1 MCYVPSEQ
9 RRLKSKNRPRRMRE
23 FLLNKN
29 FMPNRRSWVEVDG
42 RALRHNLKILRGLIP
57 RATQIMAVVK
67 ANAYGHGLVAV
78 SCELAAMGIDWL
90 GVANVAEG
98 VVLREAGIA
107 RPIMLLSAT
116 LPEEMGEAVRHRL
129 TPILSSYREA
139 QALDLAARK
148 QQQRAEA
155 HFKID
160 TGMGRLGC
168 WHEEADREL
177 ARLRLLPGIAVKGLC
192 THFASADD
200 DPSLTRKQWK
210 AISPFF
216 LQNNDLL
223 CHAANSPAV
232 TRRYGFHAGL
242 VRAGLALYGVAAT
255 AADRRL
261 GLRPALAWKSRVSLL
276 REIGSGRTVS
286 YGATYRTR
294 STERQ
299 AVVAMGYGD
308 GYFRLH
314 SNQGHLLVR
323 GVRCPIRG
331 RVTMDQIMVDVTRVP
346 DCRVGDEVMALGQ
359 QGGREITAL
368 DLAVE
373 AQTIPW
379 EILTNIGARVP
390 RVYRHFRTSV

>member
-1 MCYVPSEQ
+1 M
-9 RRLKSKNRPRRMRE
+9 L
-23 FLLNKN
+23 
-29 FMPNRRSWVEVDG
+29 NRRSWVEVDG
-42 RALRHNLKILRGLIP
+42 RALRHNLKILRSLIP
-57 RATQIMAVVK
+57 RTTQLMAVVK

-90 GVANVAEG
+90 GVANAAEG
-98 VVLREAGIA
+98 VTLREAGIKC
-107 RPIMLLSAT
+107 PIMLLSAT
-116 LPEEMGEAVRHRL
+116 LPEEMDEAVRHRL

-139 QALDLAARK
+139 QILDRVARK
-148 QQQRAEA
+148 QKKRAEV

-168 WHEEADREL
+168 WHEEASQEL
-177 ARLRLLPGIAVKGLC
+177 ARIRLLPGIMVKGLC

-200 DPSLTRKQWK
+200 NPSLTRKQWK
-210 AISPFF
+210 AILPFF
-216 LQNNDLL
+216 SGNKDLL

-232 TRRYGFHAGL
+232 THRYGFHADL

-255 AADRRL
+255 SMDQRL
-261 GLRPALAWKSRVSLL
+261 GLRPVLTWKSRVSLL
-276 REIGSGRTVS
+276 REVRSGRTVS
-286 YGATYRTR
+286 YGATYRTH
-294 STERQ
+294 STECQ

-314 SNQGHLLVR
+314 SNKGHLLVR
-323 GVRCPIRG
+323 GIRCPIRG

-346 DCRVGDEVMALGQ
+346 DCRVGDEVVALGQ
-359 QGGREITAL
+359 QSGREITAL
-368 DLAVE
+368 ELAME

-390 RVYRHFRTSV
+390 RAYRHFKSKV